1 MQCSYVKIGK
11 KGGSFTFLFTYKEHL
26 LIPQRTSWCIK
37 YIGNYIPLLE
47 AEKYGGKLKATYILH
62 ASYDR
67 GRGSGLCN
75 GDVDAN

>member
-1 MQCSYVKIGK
+1 M
-11 KGGSFTFLFTYKEHL
+11 
-26 LIPQRTSWCIK
+26 K

-67 GRGSGLCN
+67 GRGLRN
-75 GDVDAN
+75 GYVDAN